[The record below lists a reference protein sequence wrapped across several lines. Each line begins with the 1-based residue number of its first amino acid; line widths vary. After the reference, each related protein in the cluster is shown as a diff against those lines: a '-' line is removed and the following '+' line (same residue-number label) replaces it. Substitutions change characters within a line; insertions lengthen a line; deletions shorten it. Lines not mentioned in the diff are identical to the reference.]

1 MKTCI
6 LTALLS
12 LLSLMALPAANSL
25 SNEEAP
31 KVRGLAHGSDR
42 KLRMMTMAPSKKPT
56 MAPTVKV
63 CYIPGKA
70 GTMKMKVKVPCGT
83 KAPTIAPT
91 GTPTGTPTSAP
102 TLAPTTD
109 APSTVTPTSKPV

>member
-12 LLSLMALPAANSL
+12 LLSLMALPAANAL
-25 SNEEAP
+25 SNEESP

-42 KLRMMTMAPSKKPT
+42 KLRMMTMAPSMKPSK
-56 MAPTVKV
+56 APTVKV

-70 GTMKMKVKVPCGT
+70 GTMMMKVKVPCGT
-83 KAPTIAPT
+83 KAPTNA
-91 GTPTGTPTSAP
+91 PTGTPTSAP
-102 TLAPTTD
+102 TLAPSSGTPSS
-109 APSTVTPTSKPV
+109 APSPSG